1 MDTQTIIIA
10 VISSGVVGSL
20 LVFAQFLI
28 QRHDSRQDK
37 NREVLTAIRNLDA
50 KITEL
55 DGKIDQVDAKVDQRS
70 AVASRVRILRFADEM
85 YEGRK
90 HSKDAWDQVLLDCS
104 EYEKFSK
111 YCERNGIEFSNNIT
125 EETIKY
131 LKDEYQERLKK
142 HDFLIGG
149 EQNETTQPA
158 V

>member
-37 NREVLTAIRNLDA
+37 NSEVLTAIKDL
-50 KITEL
+50 
-55 DGKIDQVDAKVDQRS
+55 DAKVDQRS

-104 EYEKFSK
+104 DYEKFSK
-111 YCERNGIEFSNNIT
+111 RCERNGIEFSNNIT
-125 EETIKY
+125 EETVKY

-142 HDFLIGG
+142 HDFLTGGG
-149 EQNETTQPA
+149 EDNGKA

>member
-37 NREVLTAIRNLDA
+37 NSEVLTAIRNLDA

-70 AVASRVRILRFADEM
+70 AVSARVRILRFADEM
-85 YEGRK
+85 YEGRR
-90 HSKDAWDQVLLDCS
+90 HTKDAWDQVLLDCS
-104 EYEKFSK
+104 EYKKFSK
-111 YCERNGIEFSNNIT
+111 HCEDHGIEFSNNIT
-125 EETIKY
+125 EETIKF
-131 LKDEYQERLKK
+131 LKDGYQERLKK
-142 HDFLIGG
+142 HDFLTSNTDD
-149 EQNETTQPA
+149 EKPSA